1 MHLPYRQVQK
11 IHPDYPSLST
21 EFNRLKT
28 AKAAYA
34 ARDKEIAKNMA
45 KNLFGDTKKIVKND
59 VDKERGS
66 GSGVVVGD
74 DKNSSSGSKDSVA
87 FKGNAVTDSTVKKE
101 VAGTND
107 AEAEVLSSNT
117 ITGISSSGQIHGAG
131 EVVLEK
137 QSKREI
143 DSTDLSSTSTSS
155 SSSSFFTMIACS
167 AAVLIV
173 SLFIAY
179 YLK

>member
-1 MHLPYRQVQK
+1 MQK

-107 AEAEVLSSNT
+107 AEVLSSNT

-137 QSKREI
+137 QFKREI
-143 DSTDLSSTSTSS
+143 HSTDLSSTSTSS